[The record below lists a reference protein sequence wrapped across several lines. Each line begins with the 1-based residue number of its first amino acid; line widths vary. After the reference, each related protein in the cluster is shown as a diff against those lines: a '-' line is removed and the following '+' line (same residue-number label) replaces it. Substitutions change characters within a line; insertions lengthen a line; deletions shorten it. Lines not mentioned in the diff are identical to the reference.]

1 MYSHCKYVTSPFSS
15 PSSFKCHW
23 QWLSTLLA
31 KVNFSSFITT
41 QWLLLKCDSPTVYFA
56 IFFTHLQWKEF
67 KMYCFLVIL
76 FYYYID
82 IISCSWLPSNHYWNY
97 QFYKFLVW
105 WKHYFVLT
113 IKCCIFFNFQIQ
125 NLSKY
130 TVGQNIWALIYSY
143 TLLDQKFNCWPKKSW
158 W

>member
-76 FYYYID
+76 FYHYID
-82 IISCSWLPSNHYWNY
+82 IILLMTSQQPLLKLPILQISCMMKALFCSDNQVL
-97 QFYKFLVW
+97 
-105 WKHYFVLT
+105 YF
-113 IKCCIFFNFQIQ
+113 FFNFQIK